1 MYSVA
6 KPNCGLSEKRR
17 KIRYV
22 VTLIISALYNNGCD
36 FGINGGKK
44 PDTQLDDKVPPINAG
59 IFLSLYLR
67 WGIRK
72 FANSHFL
79 RIVNWIRKFAF
90 NTTIYTFNLQ
100 ICKFAFFANWELNS
114 QICKLDLRIPHRSF
128 VFPHSEKVTL
138 QTKQSQERFG
148 KKIGFGGWLQFRS

>member
-6 KPNCGLSEKRR
+6 EPNCGLSEKRS

-67 WGIRK
+67 WEIRK
-72 FANSHFL
+72 FTNSHFL
-79 RIVNWIRKFAF
+79 QRFILLIRKSQIRIFT
-90 NTTIYTFNLQ
+90 NCELNLQ
-100 ICKFAFFANWELNS
+100 IR
-114 QICKLDLRIPHRSF
+114 KLDLRIPHRSF
-128 VFPHSEKVTL
+128 VCPHLEKVTL